1 MGKSFNIIINGGGL
15 GGLAASIA
23 LARKGHK
30 VIVLEGAPQL
40 NEVGAGIQIP
50 PNSTRIIRE
59 YGLEEKFLD
68 KIVWPANINFH
79 RYSTG
84 AIIGSTPLHPTMT
97 ETYGYPYV
105 LLRPAIRCKLTIT

>member
-30 VIVLEGAPQL
+30 VIVLEGAPEL

-59 YGLEEKFLD
+59 FGLEEKFLE
-68 KIVWPANINFH
+68 KIVWPANINFR

-84 AIIGSTPLHPTMT
+84 AIIGATPLHPTMT

-105 LLRPAIRCKLTIT
+105 FLHSAITCKLTIA